1 MNKIIFST
9 LAGLALLATP
19 PARAWT
25 YTDGDLLLVFRE
37 SGHKDIEFDLGSV
50 SNLLGQANGYT
61 TPITGWDTS
70 LVTDEFGTDLTGVSV
85 VLLAV
90 TSKTNATPT
99 AWLTSAEPNF
109 SAYRPGLSD
118 WNTSLYGAIHSI
130 GSRPVNPVPI
140 ATAGANAYSINPT
153 AKQAY
158 DYLVSGG
165 SQNFIPQLGGN
176 APFTVEQ
183 TVPGLLDFWAIQP
196 AGTVQTPDTL
206 IGTFTINADGLLTFI
221 AGPRPSVITAVGRSG
236 NVSAVTFTTTIGN
249 LYSLSYT
256 NALGGPVTTWP
267 VDGTT
272 LVGDGHINTINRTST
287 DNSEFYRVNTQ

>member
-1 MNKIIFST
+1 MKKIIFST

-37 SGHKDIEFDLGSV
+37 NGHKDIEFDLGSV
-50 SNLLGQANGYT
+50 SNLLGQANGT
-61 TPITGWDTS
+61 TNAITGWDTS
-70 LVTDEFGTDLTGVSV
+70 LVTAEFGTDLTGVSV

-130 GSRPVNPVPI
+130 GSRPVSPVPI

-183 TVPGLLDFWAIQP
+183 AAPGLLDFWAIQP
-196 AGTVQTPDTL
+196 SGTAQNPDRL
-206 IGTFTINADGLLTFI
+206 IGTFIITTDGALTFI
-221 AGPRPSVITAVGRSG
+221 TGPRPPVITSVGRSG
-236 NVSAVTFTTTIGN
+236 NVSTVAFTTTIGN
-249 LYSLSYT
+249 LYSLSYN
-256 NALGGPVTTWP
+256 NAPGGPAATWP
-267 VDGTT
+267 VDGST
-272 LVGDGHINTINRTST
+272 LVGDGHVSTINRT
-287 DNSEFYRVNTQ
+287 NSGNAEFYRVNTR